1 MKSMK
6 TSFLKLSLIF
16 QFNKAAGI
24 TQDRLGFPMV
34 KFLNLFCCLFP
45 KMHFQVFVVFF
56 CPNQLHMEFNKIYHA
71 YVYALYACVCMWK
84 WKY

>member
-45 KMHFQVFVVFF
+45 KTRFQVCFG
-56 CPNQLHMEFNKIYHA
+56 PNQLRMEFNKIYHA
-71 YVYALYACVCMWK
+71 YVYTLYACVCMWK